1 MFYDLNWGKKHPNKC
16 SMNWVMWVNYNI
28 DHQAY
33 LGMLSRTIFSP
44 IRGEVYF
51 SKLISLDIYLEEIKT
66 LRFFEPHTHRKTKLT
81 WDPKELDGLYMFLPF
96 PSGLFFQVPKLR
108 FSKGKNPHSPNSSGS
123 FTKPRHLGSM
133 ASGLIGPAT
142 SAICS
147 RASWWPRKAAAY
159 L

>member
-1 MFYDLNWGKKHPNKC
+1 
-16 SMNWVMWVNYNI
+16 MNWVMWVNYNI

-96 PSGLFFQVPKLR
+96 PSGLFF
-108 FSKGKNPHSPNSSGS
+108 SGS
-123 FTKPRHLGSM
+123 KVKVFQGKKPPQPQQQRKFHQTAAPWIDGLWFDRSRHFCNLLQGFVMTTKSRGLLVGKSK
-133 ASGLIGPAT
+133 SGL
-142 SAICS
+142 SHHW
-147 RASWWPRKAAAY
+147 R
-159 L
+159 

>member
-1 MFYDLNWGKKHPNKC
+1 
-16 SMNWVMWVNYNI
+16 MWVNYNI
-28 DHQAY
+28 VHQAY

-66 LRFFEPHTHRKTKLT
+66 LRFFEPHTHRKKTNMGPQRIGWFVYVLT
-81 WDPKELDGLYMFLPF
+81 
-96 PSGLFFQVPKLR
+96 
-108 FSKGKNPHSPNSSGS
+108 FSKWPFFSGS
-123 FTKPRHLGSM
+123 KVKVFQGKKPPTAQQQRKFHPPRHLGSM

-147 RASWWPRKAAAY
+147 RA